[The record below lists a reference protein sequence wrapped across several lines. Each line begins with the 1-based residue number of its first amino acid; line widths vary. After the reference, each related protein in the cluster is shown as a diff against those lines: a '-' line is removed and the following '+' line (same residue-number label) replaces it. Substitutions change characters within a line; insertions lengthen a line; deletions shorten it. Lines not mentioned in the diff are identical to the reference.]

1 MRWRG
6 VQQSAH
12 LRVHLARVS
21 LLATQLS
28 PDLLFAGGLICVCVF
43 GPNLARFSA
52 IMGSMNRVE
61 WFKSEKSKVLQ
72 VPKKERIS
80 D

>member
-12 LRVHLARVS
+12 LRFLLARVK

-28 PDLLFAGGLICVCVF
+28 PDLLFAGGLIRVCVF
-43 GPNLARFSA
+43 GPNLAIFST

-61 WFKSEKSKVLQ
+61 WVKSK
-72 VPKKERIS
+72 K
-80 D
+80 